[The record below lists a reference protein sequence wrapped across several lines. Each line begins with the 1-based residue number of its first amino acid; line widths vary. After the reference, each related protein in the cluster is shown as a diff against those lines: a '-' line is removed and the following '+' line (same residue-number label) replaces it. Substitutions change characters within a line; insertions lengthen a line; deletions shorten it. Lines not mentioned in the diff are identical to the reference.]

1 MSWSII
7 DLWTWLQNAVSY
19 ISNFFSQLWSQ
30 AQNIVNTGQGLFL
43 GLSQLGSSLWE
54 SLRWIGEQVYNAFV
68 ELTKIGEWVF
78 NSLKNFGEWI
88 WRAFSNLP
96 NAIYSGLQ
104 WLYNGIVWAGKQIMK
119 ALEGFYNW
127 LIQFWNNLV
136 DNVTAWYENWRTA
149 VNTWWSNIF
158 LTMRNKLKQSIMA
171 NVSIPLIW
179 KSAESIKDKGILK
192 GGITFFASLFIGPI
206 AGYIS
211 AEVIDALIPKPSTT
225 YFELLPPLSIP
236 KLSPPSLVIEEAEEK
251 LPPEK
256 VPVPSIGY
264 GLPYDISLTLPPVS
278 LEYIPPI
285 PPYDIPLSLP
295 PITMWAG
302 RTKVMP
308 FSLRMPSIYYEYDII
323 APLYKNI
330 QLTLRPL
337 LTTSTG
343 VLAPPPPYSQALPS
357 ISLESIIVP
366 VIENT
371 LSLPSITLEYAVG
384 YPVDGFLA
392 EEVFYE
398 PWNA

>member
-1 MSWSII
+1 MSWSLTDFWNWI
-7 DLWTWLQNAVSY
+7 QGAVY
-19 ISNFFSQLWSQ
+19 QISNFFSQLWEQ
-30 AQNIVNTGQGLFL
+30 AQNILNTGQGIFY
-43 GLSQLGSSLWE
+43 GLASIGSAIWD
-54 SLRWIGEQVYNAFV
+54 SLRWFADQIYSGFS
-68 ELTKIGEWVF
+68 ELVKIGEWVF

-88 WRAFSNLP
+88 WKAFSNLP
-96 NAIYSGLQ
+96 NAIYSAFE

-136 DNVTAWYENWRTA
+136 DNVTAWYEGWRSA
-149 VNTWWSNIF
+149 LNTWWSSIF
-158 LTMRNKLKQSIMA
+158 LTMRNKLKQSIIA

-179 KSAESIKDKGILK
+179 KSAEAIKDKGVLK
-192 GGITFFASLFIGPI
+192 GSAMFFASLFIGPI

-225 YFELLPPLSIP
+225 YFELLPPLTIP
-236 KLSPPSLVIEEAEEK
+236 KLSPPQLVIEEAEEK

-256 VPVPSIGY
+256 VPTPLIGY
-264 GLPYDISLTLPPVS
+264 GLPYDISLTLPEIELSYV
-278 LEYIPPI
+278 PPI
-285 PPYDIPLSLP
+285 APYDIPLSLP
-295 PITMWAG
+295 PISMWAG

-357 ISLESIIVP
+357 ITLQSIVVP
-366 VIENT
+366 VMENT
-371 LSLPSITLEYAVG
+371 LSLPSISIEYAVG
-384 YPVDGFLA
+384 EVVNGFLA
-392 EEVFYE
+392 QEVLYE